1 MISASELKKGSRL
14 VIDGDPYSVLAAQ
27 TQTPSARGAASL
39 VKVKVRNLR
48 TDQVLDKSYKTDE
61 RFEEPDLERKP
72 FQFLYEDGEQ
82 LVFMDQTT
90 FDQLYVTRD
99 ELGDAALYLVDNL
112 ELKLIFYNGKLLDV
126 ELPTTIELVV
136 DTVEPVTRGDTA
148 RGTVLKPAS
157 LTNGM
162 RVMVPQYVKE
172 GDRIR
177 VSTKDGSFAER
188 VQ

>member
-1 MISASELKKGSRL
+1 MIFASDLKKGARL
-14 VIDGDPYSVLAAQ
+14 VVDGDPYVVLVAQ

-61 RFEEPDLERKP
+61 RFDEPDLERKP

-82 LVFMDQTT
+82 YVFMDQASY
-90 FDQLYVTRD
+90 DQLYVTRD
-99 ELGDAALYLVDNL
+99 ELGDAAQYLVDNL

-126 ELPTTIELVV
+126 ELPMTIELEV

-148 RGTVLKPAS
+148 RGTVLKPAT

-162 RVMVPQYVKE
+162 RVMVPQYIKD

-188 VQ
+188 A

>member
-1 MISASELKKGSRL
+1 MVFASDLRKGSRL
-14 VIDGDPYSVLAAQ
+14 VIDGDPYTVLAAQ

-39 VKVKVRNLR
+39 VKLKVRNLR

-61 RFEEPDLERKP
+61 RFDEPDLERKP
-72 FQFLYEDGEQ
+72 FQYLYDDGEQ

-99 ELGDAALYLVDNL
+99 ELGEAAAYLIDNL
-112 ELKLIFYNGKLLDV
+112 ELKLVFYNGKLLDV
-126 ELPTTIELVV
+126 ELPVTIELQV

-148 RGTVLKPAS
+148 RGTVLKPAT